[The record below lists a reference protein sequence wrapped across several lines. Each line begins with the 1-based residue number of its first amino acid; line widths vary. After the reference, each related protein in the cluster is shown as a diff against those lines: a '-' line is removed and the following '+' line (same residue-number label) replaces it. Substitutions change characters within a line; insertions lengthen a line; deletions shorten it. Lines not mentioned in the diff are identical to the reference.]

1 MEHSEPALRKP
12 RIAMISGHIDIS
24 RSEFATHYHSPLDEA
39 IARGDLFILGDAKG
53 TDEMALDYIL
63 EKDPTARITVYA
75 SRAHRVQVFREKNI
89 RVVFV
94 EAMQKGTS
102 GRQRHLQRDA
112 EMTKASDYDILWVRS
127 EEECRKLYRDKYR
140 PRISGTEL
148 NRRRRLEIS
157 QDRNIFANIVP
168 NIAT

>member
-1 MEHSEPALRKP
+1 MV
-12 RIAMISGHIDIS
+12 SGHIDIS
-24 RSEFATHYHSPLDEA
+24 HSEFATHYHNLLDEA

-63 EKDPTARITVYA
+63 ERDPTAHITVYA
-75 SRAHRVQVFREKNI
+75 SRAHRVQEFRDKNI
-89 RVVFV
+89 QAVFV
-94 EAMQKGTS
+94 EALQKQAS

-127 EEECRKLYRDKYR
+127 EEECRKLYREKYR

-148 NRRRRLEIS
+148 NRRRRMEILQS
-157 QDRNIFANIVP
+157 RRMCANTAS